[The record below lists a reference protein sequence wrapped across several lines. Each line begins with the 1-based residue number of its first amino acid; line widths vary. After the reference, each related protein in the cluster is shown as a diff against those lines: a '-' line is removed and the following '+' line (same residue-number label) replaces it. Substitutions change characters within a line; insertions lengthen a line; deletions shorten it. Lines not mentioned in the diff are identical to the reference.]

1 MSGID
6 DQELL
11 AKALGQPELIVC
23 NLSSIPQPQN
33 VNNLSTVQQPQK
45 LNNMGIV
52 HLGRCKG
59 VSLKHTLN
67 CHLAE
72 FTKIAEAPSHS
83 KIYHMSIPE
92 VNLFEIWLLLIRD
105 PVDCVLLWWRFNH
118 KDNLNY
124 RQDYPS
130 VAVRSFG
137 NTRIFEWCPTLD
149 DFIRKGSAQTK
160 RCPMQNFSTDGI
172 SSTELLLFPW
182 FVTHEIQF

>member
-23 NLSSIPQPQN
+23 NLLSVPQPQN
-33 VNNLSTVQQPQK
+33 VNNLSTVQQPQE

-52 HLGRCKG
+52 HLGKCRG
-59 VSLKHTLN
+59 VSFKHTLN

-72 FTKIAEAPSHS
+72 FTKIADAPSHS
-83 KIYHMSIPE
+83 KIYNTSIPE
-92 VNLFEIWLLLIRD
+92 VNLFENWLLLIRD

-130 VAVRSFG
+130 VAIRSFG

-149 DFIRKGSAQTK
+149 DFIRKGLAQTK
-160 RCPMQNFSTDGI
+160 
-172 SSTELLLFPW
+172 
-182 FVTHEIQF
+182 